1 VDNEDKSAELRGQA
15 TMTGMENN
23 AEDWQ
28 QTEEDDLDAVLAL
41 ADRCH
46 PGLPE
51 SRAVFAERLAL
62 YPQGCLVL
70 RGPSGVDGYAIAH
83 PIRRHQPPA
92 LGSLLGAI
100 APDADQFYIHDV
112 VVAPERRGGGAST
125 AAILR
130 LLAIGADYPSVA
142 LISVYGTTGF
152 WSRFGFRRA
161 PEDMAGKLRPYG
173 DGAVFMV
180 RPNPG

>member
-1 VDNEDKSAELRGQA
+1 
-15 TMTGMENN
+15 MTERENGDD
-23 AEDWQ
+23 AWRPMR
-28 QTEEDDLDAVLAL
+28 EDDLDGVLAL

-70 RGPSGVDGYAIAH
+70 PGADGVAGYAIAH
-83 PIRRHQPPA
+83 PIRRLEPPP
-92 LGSLLGAI
+92 LGTLLGAI

-112 VVAPERRGGGAST
+112 VVAPERRGGGMSGLAV
-125 AAILR
+125 AR
-130 LLAIGADYPSVA
+130 LLVLAADYPSAA
-142 LISVYGTTGF
+142 LVSVYGTAGF
-152 WSRFGFRRA
+152 WSRFGFR
-161 PEDMAGKLRPYG
+161 PEPEEMEEKLRAYG

-180 RPNPG
+180 RPRLTGKKERPPSA